1 MALFSLENI
10 TCYSRNMTPL
20 LKGVSFDIE
29 KGSVVQLD
37 GKSGSGKSTL
47 IKITAGILVPTSGT
61 VYFEGTDIHSMN
73 DRQNKA
79 FRKKMAFIF
88 QDSALW
94 ANQNIFQNLSLP
106 LQIHHPDMPLQDRI
120 QEVKNICHL
129 VNYERSLELRPADLS
144 MGEQKK
150 VAFARALI
158 LRPEILFLD
167 EVTESLDVKAVSNV
181 LEILHNFVDA
191 GNTMVYISHRPGFVK
206 EFPARKIVMKEGLIN
221 EIQD

>member
-1 MALFSLENI
+1 
-10 TCYSRNMTPL
+10 MTPL

-106 LQIHHPDMPLQDRI
+106 LQIHHPDMPLQDR
-120 QEVKNICHL
+120 
-129 VNYERSLELRPADLS
+129 S
-144 MGEQKK
+144 
-150 VAFARALI
+150 
-158 LRPEILFLD
+158 
-167 EVTESLDVKAVSNV
+167 
-181 LEILHNFVDA
+181 
-191 GNTMVYISHRPGFVK
+191 
-206 EFPARKIVMKEGLIN
+206 RK
-221 EIQD
+221 